1 METNRKREIRKCS
14 RRNRNKRRRYNDSKQ
29 SMNHYKKLS
38 ILELAIQK
46 KVQYNSTKNGI
57 YRIKKNK
64 KKNKRTIRVFDTI
77 PIIEEHKEKRIKKEN
92 VEEIKK
98 EDFTKLKQER
108 ERKRNIIK
116 KRNL

>member
-1 METNRKREIRKCS
+1 MDTNRKREIRKCS

-57 YRIKKNK
+57 YRIKKTRKRIKEQLGDDRQIRPVQNK
-64 KKNKRTIRVFDTI
+64 NHSDNSQTFGG
-77 PIIEEHKEKRIKKEN
+77 IIEEKEN
-92 VEEIKK
+92 
-98 EDFTKLKQER
+98 
-108 ERKRNIIK
+108 IIQRK
-116 KRNL
+116 KRES